1 MQGTIAVH
9 AHKLLSHLYGI
20 GAHLAAAPLPGAAHP
35 LVCVWIVT
43 RAFPRMIGSPILSP
57 SWFPVLPR
65 LVICPSPRGGGSI
78 RRGLDITPRNGAQ
91 DAQAQEEQQK
101 TWKHVQAPSMT
112 RMGVEAGRD
121 AMRNDLRLCT
131 PYNSSSWSTNRGC
144 AGVSTAWGIK
154 QRTHWRASAPES
166 PKHRFA
172 RYAINSPVRP
182 MPAEQ

>member
-1 MQGTIAVH
+1 MQGTIAVQ
-9 AHKLLSHLYGI
+9 AQKLLSHLYGI
-20 GAHLAAAPLPGAAHP
+20 GAHLAAAPLPGAAHL

-91 DAQAQEEQQK
+91 DAQAQKEQQK
-101 TWKHVQAPSMT
+101 TWKHVQAPAMT

-121 AMRNDLRLCT
+121 AMREDTFGSVSLEIT
-131 PYNSSSWSTNRGC
+131 P
-144 AGVSTAWGIK
+144 
-154 QRTHWRASAPES
+154 
-166 PKHRFA
+166 HRVPA
-172 RYAINSPVRP
+172 VVVPVFPRHG
-182 MPAEQ
+182 E

>member
-1 MQGTIAVH
+1 MQGTIAVQ
-9 AHKLLSHLYGI
+9 AHKLLSHLYGV
-20 GAHLAAAPLPGAAHP
+20 GAHLAAATLPGAAHL
-35 LVCVWIVT
+35 LVCVWTVT

-57 SWFPVLPR
+57 PWFPVLPR
-65 LVICPSPRGGGSI
+65 LVSCPSPIGGGSI
-78 RRGLDITPRNGAQ
+78 RRGLDIIPSHCAQ
-91 DAQAQEEQQK
+91 YAQAQAEQQK
-101 TWKHVQAPSMT
+101 TCKHVQAPSMT

-144 AGVSTAWGIK
+144 SGVSTAWGIK

-172 RYAINSPVRP
+172 RYAIKSPVRP